1 MTSKIPVTWIVLLVL
16 MSSITLGVL
25 FEPKP
30 DSFVFGTAHEHASI
44 SVKIFNDS
52 IDLTPERFQ
61 LQSPFIHLEASNG
74 YVIHRHS
81 TGIKLGYFF
90 DTLNLGLSQDCFTFD
105 RNEFCSNEDYT
116 LKLYI
121 NEKKVDDLRNY
132 LIWEGDLIL
141 ISYGDEDPDEI
152 AQQISELKDREFPFD
167 LRDSFENYLNV

>member
-1 MTSKIPVTWIVLLVL
+1 MVKTSSLTCWKQQIEKRI
-16 MSSITLGVL
+16 
-25 FEPKP
+25 
-30 DSFVFGTAHEHASI
+30 AHQE
-44 SVKIFNDS
+44 KGKF
-52 IDLTPERFQ
+52 T
-61 LQSPFIHLEASNG
+61 
-74 YVIHRHS
+74 Y
-81 TGIKLGYFF
+81 IKLGYFF

-141 ISYGDEDPDEI
+141 IFYGDEDPDEI